1 MIMPFI
7 RRFDP
12 ADLVVVTDPSA
23 YPTLEVLGPVVSA
36 NEQEVVVMV
45 GGHIALAGGRWA
57 LRKPPA

>member
-36 NEQEVVVMV
+36 NEQEVVVM
-45 GGHIALAGGRWA
+45 LAGGRWA